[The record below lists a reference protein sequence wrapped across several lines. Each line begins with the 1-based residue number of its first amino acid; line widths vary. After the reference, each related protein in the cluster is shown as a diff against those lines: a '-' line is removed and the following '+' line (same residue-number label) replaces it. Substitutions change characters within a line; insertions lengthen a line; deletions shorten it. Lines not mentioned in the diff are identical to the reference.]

1 MRVWR
6 SLWAARAGS
15 TAAEF
20 GLLLPLLTL
29 FLLGTIDGARYLWAC
44 NRAEKATQMGARF
57 AVVTNMVP
65 GGLAGYDF
73 AIPGDLTQGDPIP
86 ATKFG
91 GATCQSSG
99 GAVSCTCDT
108 GKTCP
113 PLGTA
118 DATAFASILTRMQL
132 FYPAITAANLVVKYQ
147 YSGLG
152 YAGDPNGSDVAPLV
166 VIQLRN
172 MTFTPNLFRFFG
184 TSTLSLPSFSTAL
197 TLEDGNGTKS
207 N

>member
-1 MRVWR
+1 MKRLR
-6 SLWAARAGS
+6 TLWAAKAGT

-20 GLLLPLLTL
+20 AMLLPLLTL
-29 FLLGTIDGARYLWAC
+29 LLLGAIDGGRYLWAC

-57 AVVTNMVP
+57 AVVTDMVP

-86 ATKFG
+86 QSKFG

-108 GKTCP
+108 GQTCP

-118 DATAFASILTRMQL
+118 NATAFANILARMQL
-132 FYPAITAANLVVKYQ
+132 FYPALTADNLVIKYQ

-166 VIQLRN
+166 VVQLRN
-172 MTFTPNLFRFFG
+172 LTFTPNLYRFVG
-184 TSTLSLPSFSTAL
+184 ASTLPLPSFSTAL
-197 TLEDGNGTKS
+197 TLEDGSGAKS

>member
-1 MRVWR
+1 MKRLR
-6 SLWAARAGS
+6 TLWAAKAGT

-20 GLLLPLLTL
+20 AMLLPLLTL
-29 FLLGTIDGARYLWAC
+29 LLLGAIDGGRYLWAC

-57 AVVTNMVP
+57 AVVTDMVP

-86 ATKFG
+86 QSKFG

-99 GAVSCTCDT
+99 GVVSCTCDT
-108 GKTCP
+108 GQTCP

-118 DATAFASILTRMQL
+118 NATAFANILARMQL
-132 FYPAITAANLVVKYQ
+132 FYPALTADNLVIKYQ

-166 VIQLRN
+166 VVQLRN
-172 MTFTPNLFRFFG
+172 LTFTPNLYRFVG
-184 TSTLSLPSFSTAL
+184 ASTLPLPSFSTAL
-197 TLEDGNGTKS
+197 TLEDGSGAKS

>member
-1 MRVWR
+1 MTVWR
-6 SLWAARAGS
+6 KLHAARAGT

-20 GLLLPLLTL
+20 AMLLPLLTL
-29 FLLGTIDGARYLWAC
+29 FLLGTIDGARYLWTC

-57 AVVTNMVP
+57 AVVTDMVP
-65 GGLAGYDF
+65 GGLATYDF

-86 ATKFG
+86 QSKFG

-99 GAVSCTCDT
+99 GVVSCTCDT
-108 GKTCP
+108 GATCP

-118 DATAFASILTRMQL
+118 NATAFANILTRMKL
-132 FYPAITAANLVVKYQ
+132 FYPALTAANLVIKYQ

-172 MTFTPNLFRFFG
+172 LTFVPNLFRFFG
-184 TSTLSLPSFSTAL
+184 SSTLSLPSFSTAL
-197 TLEDGNGTKS
+197 TLEDGSGAKS